1 MNNIMVN
8 VKNLREMTGAG
19 FLDCKKALEAS
30 DQSIEKSI
38 VYLRKKGLAKANKK
52 SSRQTN
58 EGAIGLYSNEAKTV
72 LIQINTETDF
82 AAKNEVF
89 LNFMNEIGGFALE
102 VDNINISLEEFF
114 KLSFR
119 NKIISEYFT
128 DIITKIGENIILS
141 QLIIV
146 PNNDGCM
153 ISTYIHNAYK
163 KNIGKIAVVLKSKID
178 EIDEESKILGKN
190 LCMHIAASKPFSLN
204 IEKLNKNL
212 IKKEREIQIE
222 TIKSSGK
229 PNNILE
235 KILEGKMKK
244 FYSDSVLLEQP
255 YILDLDK
262 TVKQIITE
270 FSKRNSFE
278 IIDYK
283 LIVLDSQ

>member
-8 VKNLREMTGAG
+8 VKNLRDMTGAG
-19 FLDCKKALEAS
+19 FLDCKKALEAN

-82 AAKNEVF
+82 AAKNEIF
-89 LNFMNEIGGFALE
+89 LNFMNEIGRFALE
-102 VDNINISLEEFF
+102 VDNINISLENFV

-163 KNIGKIAVVLKSKID
+163 KNIGKIAVVLKSKIN

-190 LCMHIAASKPFSLN
+190 ICMHIAASKPFALS

-270 FSKRNSFE
+270 FSKINNFE

-283 LIVLDSQ
+283 LIVLNS

>member
-8 VKNLREMTGAG
+8 VKNLRDMTGAG
-19 FLDCKKALEAS
+19 FLDCQKALEAN

-102 VDNINISLEEFF
+102 VDNINISLESFV

-163 KNIGKIAVVLKSKID
+163 KNIGKIAVVLKSKIY

-190 LCMHIAASKPFSLN
+190 ICMHIAASKPLALS

-270 FSKRNSFE
+270 FSKINNFE

-283 LIVLDSQ
+283 LIVLNS

>member
-8 VKNLREMTGAG
+8 VKNLRDMTGAG
-19 FLDCKKALEAS
+19 FLDCQKALEAN

-102 VDNINISLEEFF
+102 VDNINISLESFV

-163 KNIGKIAVVLKSKID
+163 KNIGKIAVVLKSKIN

-190 LCMHIAASKPFSLN
+190 LCMHIAASKPFALS

-270 FSKRNSFE
+270 FSKINNFE

-283 LIVLDSQ
+283 LIVLSS

>member
-1 MNNIMVN
+1 
-8 VKNLREMTGAG
+8 MTGAG
-19 FLDCKKALEAS
+19 FLDCKKALEAN

-102 VDNINISLEEFF
+102 VDNINISLESFV

-163 KNIGKIAVVLKSKID
+163 KNIGKIAVVLKSKIN

-190 LCMHIAASKPFSLN
+190 LCMHIAASKPFALS

-270 FSKRNSFE
+270 FSKINNFE

-283 LIVLDSQ
+283 LIVLNS

>member
-8 VKNLREMTGAG
+8 VKNLRDMTGAG

-89 LNFMNEIGGFALE
+89 LNFMNEIGGFVLE
-102 VDNINISLEEFF
+102 VVNINISLESFV

-163 KNIGKIAVVLKSKID
+163 KNIGKIAVVLKSKIN

-190 LCMHIAASKPFSLN
+190 LCMHIAASKPFALS

-270 FSKRNSFE
+270 FSKINNFE

-283 LIVLDSQ
+283 LIVLNS

>member
-8 VKNLREMTGAG
+8 VKNLRDMTGAG

-102 VDNINISLEEFF
+102 VDNINISLENFV

-163 KNIGKIAVVLKSKID
+163 KNIGKIAVVLKSKIN

-190 LCMHIAASKPFSLN
+190 LCMHIAASKPFALS

-270 FSKRNSFE
+270 FSKINNFE

-283 LIVLDSQ
+283 LIVLNS

>member
-8 VKNLREMTGAG
+8 VKNLRDMTGAG
-19 FLDCKKALEAS
+19 FLDCKKALEAN

-89 LNFMNEIGGFALE
+89 LNFMDEIGGFALE
-102 VDNINISLEEFF
+102 VDNINISLESFV

-163 KNIGKIAVVLKSKID
+163 KNIGKIAVVLKSKIN
-178 EIDEESKILGKN
+178 EIDEESKIFGKN
-190 LCMHIAASKPFSLN
+190 LCMHIAASKPLALN
-204 IEKLNKNL
+204 IENLNKNL

-262 TVKQIITE
+262 TVKQIVTE
-270 FSKRNSFE
+270 FSKINNFE

-283 LIVLDSQ
+283 LIVLNSE

>member
-8 VKNLREMTGAG
+8 VKNLRDMTGAG
-19 FLDCKKALEAS
+19 FLDCQKALEAN

-102 VDNINISLEEFF
+102 VDNINMSLESFV

-163 KNIGKIAVVLKSKID
+163 KNIGKIAVVLKSKIN

-190 LCMHIAASKPFSLN
+190 LCMHIAASKPIALS

-212 IKKEREIQIE
+212 INKEREIQIE

-270 FSKRNSFE
+270 FSKINNFE

-283 LIVLDSQ
+283 LIVLNS

>member
-8 VKNLREMTGAG
+8 VKNLRDMTGAG
-19 FLDCKKALEAS
+19 FLDCKKALEAN

-102 VDNINISLEEFF
+102 VDNINISLENFV

-119 NKIISEYFT
+119 NKTISDYFT

-163 KNIGKIAVVLKSKID
+163 KNIGKIAVVLKSKIN

-190 LCMHIAASKPFSLN
+190 LCMHIAASKPFALS

-270 FSKRNSFE
+270 FSKINNFE

-283 LIVLDSQ
+283 LIVLNS

>member
-8 VKNLREMTGAG
+8 VKNLRDMTGAG

-38 VYLRKKGLAKANKK
+38 VYLRKKGLAIANKK

-102 VDNINISLEEFF
+102 VDNINISLESFV

-163 KNIGKIAVVLKSKID
+163 KNIGKIAVVLKSKIN

-190 LCMHIAASKPFSLN
+190 LCMHIAASKPFALS

-270 FSKRNSFE
+270 FSKINNFE

-283 LIVLDSQ
+283 LIVLNS

>member
-8 VKNLREMTGAG
+8 VKNLRDMTGAG
-19 FLDCKKALEAS
+19 FLDCQKALEAN

-102 VDNINISLEEFF
+102 VDNINISLENFV

-163 KNIGKIAVVLKSKID
+163 KNIGKIAVVLKSKIN

-190 LCMHIAASKPFSLN
+190 LCMHIAASKPFALS

-270 FSKRNSFE
+270 FSKRNNFE

-283 LIVLDSQ
+283 LIVLNS

>member
-8 VKNLREMTGAG
+8 VKNLRDMTGAG
-19 FLDCKKALEAS
+19 FLDCKKALEAN

-38 VYLRKKGLAKANKK
+38 DYLRKKGLAKANKK

-102 VDNINISLEEFF
+102 VDNINISLENFV

-119 NKIISEYFT
+119 NKIISDYFT

-163 KNIGKIAVVLKSKID
+163 KNIGKIAVVLKSKIN

-190 LCMHIAASKPFSLN
+190 LCMHIAASKPFALS

-270 FSKRNSFE
+270 FSKRNNFE

-283 LIVLDSQ
+283 LIVLNS

>member
-8 VKNLREMTGAG
+8 VKNLRDMTGAG
-19 FLDCKKALEAS
+19 FLDCKKALEAN

-102 VDNINISLEEFF
+102 VDNINISLESFV

-163 KNIGKIAVVLKSKID
+163 KNIGKIAVVLKSKIN
-178 EIDEESKILGKN
+178 EMDEESKILGKN
-190 LCMHIAASKPFSLN
+190 LCMHIAASKPFALS

-270 FSKRNSFE
+270 FSKRNNFE

-283 LIVLDSQ
+283 LIVLNS

>member
-8 VKNLREMTGAG
+8 VKNLRDMTGAG
-19 FLDCKKALEAS
+19 FLDCQKALEAN

-102 VDNINISLEEFF
+102 VDNINISLESFV

-163 KNIGKIAVVLKSKID
+163 KNIGKIAVVLKSKIN

-190 LCMHIAASKPFSLN
+190 LCMHIAASKPLALS

-255 YILDLDK
+255 YILDLDQ

-270 FSKRNSFE
+270 FSKINNFE

-283 LIVLDSQ
+283 LIVLNS

>member
-8 VKNLREMTGAG
+8 VKNLRDMTGAG
-19 FLDCKKALEAS
+19 FLDCKKALEAN

-102 VDNINISLEEFF
+102 VDNINISLESFV

-163 KNIGKIAVVLKSKID
+163 KNIGKIAVVLKSKIY

-190 LCMHIAASKPFSLN
+190 LCMHIAASKPFALS

-270 FSKRNSFE
+270 FSKINNFE

-283 LIVLDSQ
+283 LIVLNS

>member
-8 VKNLREMTGAG
+8 VKNLRDMTGAG
-19 FLDCKKALEAS
+19 FLDCKKALEAN

-58 EGAIGLYSNEAKTV
+58 EGAIGLYSEA
-72 LIQINTETDF
+72 DF
-82 AAKNEVF
+82 AAKNEIF

-102 VDNINISLEEFF
+102 VDNINISLESFV

-163 KNIGKIAVVLKSKID
+163 KNIGKIAVVLKSKIN

-190 LCMHIAASKPFSLN
+190 LCMHIAASKPFALS

-270 FSKRNSFE
+270 FSKINNFE

-283 LIVLDSQ
+283 LIVLNS

>member
-8 VKNLREMTGAG
+8 VKNLRDMTGAG
-19 FLDCKKALEAS
+19 FLDCKKALEAN

-102 VDNINISLEEFF
+102 VDNINISLENFV

-163 KNIGKIAVVLKSKID
+163 KNIGKIAVVLKSKIN
-178 EIDEESKILGKN
+178 EIDEESKIFGKN
-190 LCMHIAASKPFSLN
+190 LCMHIAASKPFALS

-270 FSKRNSFE
+270 FSKINNFE

-283 LIVLDSQ
+283 LIVLNS

>member
-8 VKNLREMTGAG
+8 VKNLRDMTGAG
-19 FLDCKKALEAS
+19 FLDCKKALEAN

-102 VDNINISLEEFF
+102 VDNINISLENFV

-163 KNIGKIAVVLKSKID
+163 KNIGKIAVVLKSKIN

-190 LCMHIAASKPFSLN
+190 LCMHIAASKPFALN
-204 IEKLNKNL
+204 IENLNKNL

-255 YILDLDK
+255 YILDLDQ

-270 FSKRNSFE
+270 FSKINNFE

-283 LIVLDSQ
+283 LIVLNS

>member
-8 VKNLREMTGAG
+8 VKNLRDMTGAG
-19 FLDCKKALEAS
+19 FLDCKKALEAN

-102 VDNINISLEEFF
+102 VDNINISLESFV

-163 KNIGKIAVVLKSKID
+163 KNIGKIAVVLKSKIN
-178 EIDEESKILGKN
+178 EIDEESKIFGKN
-190 LCMHIAASKPFSLN
+190 LCMHIAASKPLALN
-204 IEKLNKNL
+204 IENLNKNL

-270 FSKRNSFE
+270 FSKINNFE

-283 LIVLDSQ
+283 LIVLNS

>member
-8 VKNLREMTGAG
+8 VKNLRDMTGAG
-19 FLDCKKALEAS
+19 FLDCQKALEAN

-102 VDNINISLEEFF
+102 VDNINISLESFV

-163 KNIGKIAVVLKSKID
+163 KNIGKIAVVLKSKIN

-190 LCMHIAASKPFSLN
+190 LCMHIAASKPLALS

-270 FSKRNSFE
+270 FSKINNFE

-283 LIVLDSQ
+283 LIVLNS

>member
-8 VKNLREMTGAG
+8 VKNLRDMTGAG
-19 FLDCKKALEAS
+19 FLDCKKALEAN

-102 VDNINISLEEFF
+102 VDNINISLENFV

-163 KNIGKIAVVLKSKID
+163 KNIGKIAVVLKSKIN

-190 LCMHIAASKPFSLN
+190 ICMHIAASKPFALS

-270 FSKRNSFE
+270 FSKINNFE

-283 LIVLDSQ
+283 LIVLNS

>member
-8 VKNLREMTGAG
+8 VKNLRDMTGAG
-19 FLDCKKALEAS
+19 FLDCQKALEAN

-102 VDNINISLEEFF
+102 VDNINISLESFV

-163 KNIGKIAVVLKSKID
+163 KNIGKIAVVLKSKIN

-190 LCMHIAASKPFSLN
+190 LCMHIAASKPFALS
-204 IEKLNKNL
+204 IEKLNNNL

-270 FSKRNSFE
+270 FSKINNFE

-283 LIVLDSQ
+283 LIVLNS